1 MHAYIRKLRA
11 SVAQFEEVAQGIRE
25 AALAAREQTETA
37 AVEAAIADDNL
48 TTISGVGPAVAAKL
62 IEAGIR
68 TYSMLARA
76 TDEELD
82 AVCKGYAKKAASKDW
97 RGQAVVA
104 ADLMGQGAGDEA
116 EDEID
121 NETPDKLTEIGGIG
135 PSIAKAFAN
144 AGIRT
149 FHALADLSKDELED
163 VTEGFSEK
171 AGKGRWQQQAMVLAA
186 RKDAR
191 TAAIEARMTGVVAE
205 GEDDEDAP
213 KGSSSAERITAAD
226 IWCLLNA
233 DRTDL
238 GNTDRMLVHYGH
250 RILDVVGLGVMA
262 WTGTRWVADGKE
274 GALERTAHEAARSIS
289 RDIQTAR
296 VLNEYRP
303 DIVKYLPLSKTEAKI
318 MREGDKDGAG
328 MVDDPQNVLFSLED
342 LSKWAN
348 QSQSQKSVSAM
359 VKQSRA
365 YMQVDATLMDA
376 QPHILGVKN
385 GMVDLRSGTL
395 LPADPAA
402 LISKQ
407 AAAKFDAAAQCPN
420 WIKFLKDVFNGNRKL
435 IAYVKRWIG
444 YILTGETRE
453 QKFLFLTG
461 QGSNGKGV
469 ITYVIERLLN
479 DYAKTLPKDYLMKQ
493 RGPRSKSS
501 GTDDL
506 LAGIR
511 GARYI
516 HASEGDADDALDE
529 GKMKGLSGEG
539 TQIASFKFERAF
551 EFQPVGKLVFDT
563 NFRPR
568 IHSQDKAIWRRVVNI
583 VFSNHYESPDHE
595 DFVKGVSKPK
605 DPMLRSALI
614 NEMPGILAWAVEG
627 AVEWYADGLGEEP
640 DCVRE
645 ARSEYRVETDAT
657 GDFFAQCVTVRKG
670 AVVQA
675 GRVYKA
681 YKEWVEH
688 NAVGFA
694 ISARAFG
701 DLLKEKGHKGEK
713 RGGVVV
719 RHGLMLSSIG
729 DDYADGIY
737 TGSDI
742 KAGSDGRLRERQPSL
757 VAIN

>member
-1 MHAYIRKLRA
+1 MHHYIKKLRA
-11 SVAQFEEVAQGIRE
+11 SVAQYDDIAEEIRS
-25 AALAAREQTETA
+25 AATAAREQTETA
-37 AVEAAIADDNL
+37 ASEAALADDDL
-48 TTISGVGPAVAAKL
+48 TTIAGIGPAVAGKL

-76 TDEELD
+76 TDEELE
-82 AVCKGYAKKAASKDW
+82 AVFKGYAKKATSKDW
-97 RGQAVVA
+97 RGQASVA
-104 ADLMGQGAGDEA
+104 ADIMGHGAEPEKGES
-116 EDEID
+116 
-121 NETPDKLTEIGGIG
+121 PDRLTEIGGIG
-135 PSIAKAFAN
+135 PSTAKAFAN

-149 FHALADLSKDELED
+149 FRALAEMSGRELED
-163 VTEGFSEK
+163 VTEGFEEK
-171 AGKGRWQQQAMVLAA
+171 ASKGRWRQQAQSLAD

-191 TAAIEARMTGVVAE
+191 AAAVEARMSVVAE
-205 GEDDEDAP
+205 GEDEDDDAP
-213 KGSSSAERITAAD
+213 KGATAAERITSAD

-274 GALERTAHEAARSIS
+274 GSLERTAHDTARSIS
-289 RDIQTAR
+289 RDIQSAR
-296 VLNEYRP
+296 ILHEHRP
-303 DIVKYLPLSKTEAKI
+303 DVLKYLPLTRTEAKI
-318 MREGDKDGAG
+318 MREGDKDGCG
-328 MVDDPQNVLFSLED
+328 MVDDPENVRFSLED
-342 LSKWAN
+342 LSKWSN
-348 QSQSQKSVSAM
+348 QAQSQKSISAM

-365 YMQVDATLMDA
+365 YMQVDADKMDA
-376 QPHILGVKN
+376 QPFTLGVKN

-395 LPADPAA
+395 IPADPSA

-407 AAAKFDAAAQCPN
+407 AAAHFDATAKCPN
-420 WIKFLKDVFNGNRKL
+420 WIAFLNDVFDGNQKL
-435 IAYVKRWIG
+435 IAYVQRWVG

-469 ITYVIERLLN
+469 MTFVIERLMA

-511 GARYI
+511 GARYV

-529 GKMKGLSGEG
+529 GKMKDLSGEG

-551 EFQPVGKLVFDT
+551 EFQPVAKLVFDT

-583 VFSNHYESPDHE
+583 VFGNHYENPGHE
-595 DFVKGVSKPK
+595 DYVKGVSKPK
-605 DPMLRSALI
+605 DPKLRESLLR
-614 NEMPGILAWAVEG
+614 EMPGILAWAVRG
-627 AVEWYADGLGEEP
+627 AVDWYAHGLGEEP
-640 DCVRE
+640 ACVAE
-645 ARSEYRVETDAT
+645 ARAEYRVETDAT
-657 GDFFAQCVTVRKG
+657 GDFMDQCVVVRKG

-688 NAVGFA
+688 NAAGFP
-694 ISARAFG
+694 ISSRAFG
-701 DLLKEKGHKGEK
+701 DLLREKGFKSEK
-713 RGGVVV
+713 RGGVIV
-719 RHGLMLSSIG
+719 RHGLMLNTAG
-729 DDYADGIY
+729 DDYASGIY
-737 TGSDI
+737 TGSDV
-742 KAGSDGRLRERQPSL
+742 KGGSDGRLRDRQHNL
-757 VAIN
+757 AAVN